1 MGLIFLETRDKVKKF
16 QNLAESRVNNAIK
29 HLRLIGNLSN
39 KNNYQYTDEDVR
51 KIMAAIDAEVKDLKS
66 KFAKTRNRVDRFKL

>member
-1 MGLIFLETRDKVKKF
+1 MELIILETRDKVKKF
-16 QNLAESRVNNAIK
+16 QSLAESRVNNAIK

-51 KIMAAIDAEVKDLKS
+51 KIMVAIEAEVKDLKS
-66 KFAKTRNRVDRFKL
+66 QFAKTRNRADRFKL